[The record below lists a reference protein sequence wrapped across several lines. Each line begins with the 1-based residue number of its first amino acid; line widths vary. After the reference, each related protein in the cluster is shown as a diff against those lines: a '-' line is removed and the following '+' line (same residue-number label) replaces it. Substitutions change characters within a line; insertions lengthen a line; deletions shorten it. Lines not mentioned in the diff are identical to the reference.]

1 MTVLHGVVDT
11 HDCTGDMDSWTQT
24 HTVEGTSNEV
34 HQEITEDVNALK
46 RKRRA
51 YLILKRVS
59 DIVNALIQIV
69 LFSPIMLIAAL
80 AIKLYD
86 NGPVFFL
93 QERITGGA
101 DGPRKFKIVKFRT
114 MVCDAEN
121 HGRKIT
127 PKNDTRITPVG
138 RLLRRFKIDEIP
150 QLLNILKGDMS
161 FVGPRPQ
168 TLGYVDKFKK
178 HYEFIHSVV
187 PAGLTDLATIRFRNE
202 EELLSGTDDP
212 EKLYV
217 EKIMPDKI
225 NWHILYVKQ
234 VNPLLD
240 FWILFMTIVLVC
252 SKR

>member
-1 MTVLHGVVDT
+1 MDIHERTSE
-11 HDCTGDMDSWTQT
+11 MDSWTQA
-24 HTVEGTSNEV
+24 HSVRDASNEA
-34 HQEITEDVNALK
+34 HQEIAEDVDAFRRK
-46 RKRRA
+46 RKA

-59 DIVNALIQIV
+59 DIINALIQIV
-69 LFSPIMLIAAL
+69 LFAPIMLIAAL

-101 DGPRKFKIVKFRT
+101 DGPRRFKIVKFRT
-114 MVCDAEN
+114 MVRDAEN
-121 HGRKIT
+121 HGGKIT

-138 RLLRRFKIDEIP
+138 RLLRRFKIDEMP
-150 QLLNILKGDMS
+150 QLFNILKGEMS

-168 TLGYVDKFKK
+168 TLGYVEKFKK

-202 EELLSGTDDP
+202 EELLGGTDDP

-225 NWHILYVKQ
+225 AWHVLYVRQ

-240 FWILFMTIVLVC
+240 FWILFMTIVLVFA
-252 SKR
+252 KR